1 MGWSVT
7 SRGFCEHNLEHH
19 KPKEDTML
27 TLSEKREVGRYLR
40 ERYESTNGRNVRFA
54 DDGAVS
60 IMVDAMPNTNQ
71 AGRIFA
77 GWDSELL
84 TEARRNASPLHHPVR
99 PQKNA

>member
-1 MGWSVT
+1 MG
-7 SRGFCEHNLEHH
+7 NL
-19 KPKEDTML
+19 TM
-27 TLSEKREVGRYLR
+27 TEKREVGRYLR
-40 ERYESTNGRNVRFA
+40 NRYESTDGRNVRLA

-84 TEARRNASPLHHPVR
+84 TESRRNA
-99 PQKNA
+99 